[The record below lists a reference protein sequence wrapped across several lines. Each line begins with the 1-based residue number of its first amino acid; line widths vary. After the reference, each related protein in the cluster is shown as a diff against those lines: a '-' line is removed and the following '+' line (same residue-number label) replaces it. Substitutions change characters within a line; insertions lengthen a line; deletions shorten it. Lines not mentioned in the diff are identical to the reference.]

1 MNRMFQIAWR
11 EFASTALTKG
21 FIIGGFVVPAVIL
34 AVMVTLLPILL
45 KDEGPAITGE
55 VSIIDNSGVL
65 TEDIAHRLSKD
76 VLEAESQPIAVPEV
90 DPENPPEAEEA
101 AAMLSSAM
109 PSAVPELSVNA
120 LDVSTDVEEAKK
132 LLLNGSADDGGLL
145 ALAVIDENAVATT
158 VVDDN
163 DIPQFG
169 AFKLFVKPR
178 LKDKVHSTIRRSI
191 SDSIREAR
199 LEQAGLSPDMINSLT
214 KVNAER
220 SKEITEEG
228 ERDSVEGLNFILP
241 GGFMIL
247 MMMAVM
253 IGGQY
258 LLTTTV
264 EEKSSRVVEV
274 LLSAVSPMQLM
285 TGKILGQLMVGLL
298 IMTVYGGVGI
308 TGLVFAAMSD
318 LINPLIIIWM
328 LAFFFLAYIQI
339 ASMMAAIGSAVNEMR
354 EAQSLMTPVM
364 AVIMIPYLL
373 WMPVAMNPSG
383 TFAVV
388 CSFLP
393 PVNSFMMIVRIASTE
408 PPEIWEI
415 LLSLAISVVSS
426 YIILRG
432 AAKIFRVGL
441 LMYGKPPNLKTLIKW
456 VRMA

>member
-1 MNRMFQIAWR
+1 MNRMLLIAWR

-34 AVMVTLLPILL
+34 VVMITLLPVLL
-45 KDEGPAITGE
+45 KDEGPAIEGE
-55 VSIIDNSGVL
+55 VSIIDQTGVL
-65 TEDIAHRLSKD
+65 ADDIARRLSP
-76 VLEAESQPIAVPEV
+76 EALAEETQSIDLPKIEPGKTPSPQETQDLFAQAMMRSVPKLTV
-90 DPENPPEAEEA
+90 KKLGASADPE
-101 AAMLSSAM
+101 
-109 PSAVPELSVNA
+109 
-120 LDVSTDVEEAKK
+120 TAKEP
-132 LLLNGSADDGGLL
+132 LREGTAQEGGVL
-145 ALAVIDENAVATT
+145 ALAVIDANAVVTDEASEDG
-158 VVDDN
+158 V
-163 DIPQFG
+163 PRFG
-169 AFKLFVKPR
+169 AYQLFVKPK
-178 LKDKVHSTIRRSI
+178 LKDNVQSTIRRAI
-191 SDSIREAR
+191 AESIREAR
-199 LEQAGLSPDMINSLT
+199 LENAGLSPDQ
-214 KVNAER
+214 VNALTR
-220 SKEITEEG
+220 VNADQTKEITEEG
-228 ERDSVEGLNFILP
+228 ERNSIEGLNMILP

-285 TGKILGQLMVGLL
+285 TGKILGQLMVGGL
-298 IMTVYGGVGI
+298 IMMVYGSVGI
-308 TGLVFAAMSD
+308 AGLFVATIADVIDPMV
-318 LINPLIIIWM
+318 LVWLV
-328 LAFFFLAYIQI
+328 LFFVLAYVQI
-339 ASMMAAIGSAVNEMR
+339 ASMMAAVGSAVNEMR

-393 PVNSFMMIVRIASTE
+393 PVNSFMMMVRIASTE
-408 PPEIWEI
+408 RPETWQI
-415 LLSLAISVVSS
+415 LVSLGISIVSS
-426 YIILRG
+426 ILILKG

-456 VRMA
+456 IRMA

>member
-1 MNRMFQIAWR
+1 MKRMLQIAWR

-34 AVMVTLLPILL
+34 VVMVTLLPILL
-45 KDEGPAITGE
+45 KDEGPAIEGE
-55 VSIIDNSGVL
+55 ISIIDQTGVL
-65 TEDIAHRLSKD
+65 ADDIARRLS
-76 VLEAESQPIAVPEV
+76 PEV
-90 DPENPPEAEEA
+90 LADETQSIEIPKIEPGQTPTPQETQDMLSKAMNRSIPKLTVKELGASADPEA
-101 AAMLSSAM
+101 AKEPLREGTAQ
-109 PSAVPELSVNA
+109 
-120 LDVSTDVEEAKK
+120 
-132 LLLNGSADDGGLL
+132 DGGVL
-145 ALAVIDENAVATT
+145 ALAVIDANAVVTDEST
-158 VVDDN
+158 EQGV
-163 DIPQFG
+163 PRFG
-169 AFKLFVKPR
+169 AYQLFVKPK
-178 LKDKVHSTIRRSI
+178 LKDSVQSTIRRAVTE
-191 SDSIREAR
+191 SIREAR
-199 LEQAGLSPDMINSLT
+199 LENAGLSPDQ
-214 KVNAER
+214 VNALTRVEAEQT
-220 SKEITEEG
+220 KEVTEEG
-228 ERDSVEGLNFILP
+228 ERNSIEGLNMILP

-285 TGKILGQLMVGLL
+285 TGKILGQLMVGGL
-298 IMTVYGGVGI
+298 IMLVYGSVGI
-308 TGLVFAAMSD
+308 AGLV
-318 LINPLIIIWM
+318 
-328 LAFFFLAYIQI
+328 LATLTDVIDPMVLVWLVLFFVLAYVQI
-339 ASMMAAIGSAVNEMR
+339 ASMMAAVGSAVNEMR

-393 PVNSFMMIVRIASTE
+393 PVNSFMMMVRIASTE
-408 PPEIWEI
+408 RPETWQI
-415 LLSLAISVVSS
+415 LVSLGISVVASLV
-426 YIILRG
+426 ILKG

-456 VRMA
+456 IRMA

>member
-1 MNRMFQIAWR
+1 MSRMLQIAWR

-34 AVMVTLLPILL
+34 AVMITLLPILL
-45 KDEGPAITGE
+45 KDEGPAIEGE
-55 VSIIDNSGVL
+55 VSIIDQTGVL
-65 TEDIAHRLSKD
+65 ADDIALRLSPEALSSEARGVDLPKLEPGRTLTPQETKD
-76 VLEAESQPIAVPEV
+76 IVSQAIPSSVPKLTVKVLGAQA
-90 DPENPPEAEEA
+90 DPEA
-101 AAMLSSAM
+101 AKEPLREGTAN
-109 PSAVPELSVNA
+109 E
-120 LDVSTDVEEAKK
+120 
-132 LLLNGSADDGGLL
+132 GGVL
-145 ALAVIDENAVATT
+145 ALAVIDSKAVVTDET
-158 VVDDN
+158 NDN
-163 DIPQFG
+163 GVPKFG
-169 AFKLFVKPR
+169 AYQLYVKPK
-178 LKDKVHSTIRRSI
+178 LKDNVQSTIRRAI
-191 SDSIREAR
+191 TESIREAR
-199 LEQAGLSPDMINSLT
+199 LENAGLSPDQ
-214 KVNAER
+214 VNALTRVDAEQT
-220 SKEITEEG
+220 KEVTEEG
-228 ERDSVEGLNFILP
+228 ERDSIEGLNMLLP

-285 TGKILGQLMVGLL
+285 TGKILGQLMVGAL
-298 IMTVYGGVGI
+298 IMLVYGSVGI
-308 TGLVFAAMSD
+308 VGLLMATLADVLEPM
-318 LINPLIIIWM
+318 M
-328 LAFFFLAYIQI
+328 LVWLVLFFVLAYVQI
-339 ASMMAAIGSAVNEMR
+339 ASMMAAVGSAVNEMR

-393 PVNSFMMIVRIASTE
+393 PVNSFMMIVRITSTE
-408 PPEIWEI
+408 RPDTWQI
-415 LLSLAISVVSS
+415 LVSLGISVVAS
-426 YIILRG
+426 YVILKG

-456 VRMA
+456 IRMA